1 MKSHDFAKHLTLMA
15 KILKSG
21 PNIEMEDLSLSETT
35 SLKVDSKNIERSDVP
50 KALNMLVNLN
60 EMKKSEWLDLIENF
74 DFDIDVRPRDATR
87 DVIGKLLSYLSENQD
102 EREKLIGKKVKKRD
116 SVSLELAD
124 ALSLLLS

>member
-1 MKSHDFAKHLTLMA
+1 MKSHYFAKHLTLMA

-35 SLKVDSKNIERSDVP
+35 SLKIDSKNIERSDVP